1 MVSQLLPVL
10 NYDRFPALVFLYV
23 NTHNHEP
30 KEEFRTAIS
39 IELFSSKED
48 STSIGDDLDNSNI
61 ISINN
66 SCPTKLKD

>member
-1 MVSQLLPVL
+1 MI
-10 NYDRFPALVFLYV
+10 LYV
-23 NTHNHEP
+23 NTLNHEP
-30 KEEFRTAIS
+30 IEEFRTAIS